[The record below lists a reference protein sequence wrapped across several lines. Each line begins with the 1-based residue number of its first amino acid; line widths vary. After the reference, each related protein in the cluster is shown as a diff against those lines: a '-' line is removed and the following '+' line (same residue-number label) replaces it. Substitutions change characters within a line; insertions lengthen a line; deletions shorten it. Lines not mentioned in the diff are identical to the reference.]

1 MTELLNKEMKLNHL
15 LKEMQSVVIAYSG
28 GVDSSLVLKK
38 AIDVLGVKN
47 VKPVVVKSELFRNEE
62 FNQAIELGRSLVVE
76 VLETEMAEL
85 VQPFQSLILLQ
96 LGFDLI
102 QSLG

>member
-38 AIDVLGVKN
+38 RLM
-47 VKPVVVKSELFRNEE
+47 F
-62 FNQAIELGRSLVVE
+62 
-76 VLETEMAEL
+76 
-85 VQPFQSLILLQ
+85 
-96 LGFDLI
+96 
-102 QSLG
+102 